1 MKNRS
6 LASAP
11 ADDPIF
17 RRPEA
22 ASYVGL
28 SLPAYDRLVRSGQIR
43 TLKLASRVRAT
54 RRSFLNEFLD
64 RLADEQSA
72 S

>member
-1 MKNRS
+1 MKNRI

-11 ADDPIF
+11 ADDPVF
-17 RRPEA
+17 RRSEGA
-22 ASYVGL
+22 AYVGL
-28 SLPAYDRLVRSGQIR
+28 SLPAYDRLVRAGQIK

-64 RLADEQSA
+64 RLADEQAA